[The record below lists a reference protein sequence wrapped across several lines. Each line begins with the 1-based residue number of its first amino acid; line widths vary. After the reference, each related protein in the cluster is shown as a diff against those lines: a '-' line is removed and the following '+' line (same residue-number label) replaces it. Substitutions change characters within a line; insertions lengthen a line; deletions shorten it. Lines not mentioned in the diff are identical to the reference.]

1 MSYALPS
8 HALPHVL
15 PNRALLLI
23 HEYSRPMTRHDWLYS
38 RPIITV
44 FKLYLTVWPPTSE
57 LQYIILSN
65 IKNTEWYKMF
75 YYVEQYG
82 VREYNKEIHNNNS

>member
-1 MSYALPS
+1 M
-8 HALPHVL
+8 L
-15 PNRALLLI
+15 PNRALILI
-23 HEYSRPMTRHDWLYS
+23 HEYSRPMTRPDWLYS

-57 LQYIILSN
+57 LHYIILSN

-82 VREYNKEIHNNNS
+82 VREYNKEIHINNSYQ